1 MIHADE
7 KQIIGEVKERNR
19 FYKTI
24 VELRERALSASNAD
38 QYTPNQYKEIFLQMI
53 DRCDKAL
60 EGVM

>member
-60 EGVM
+60 D